1 LFKFT
6 LSKKSIAGLSAKYI
20 PSDIEIEITPIKAKP
35 GYTEIYTELDEA
47 VKLSDRYKNMH
58 SVAEYLYQFKRVL
71 NPVWIETL
79 NDLLGKDYTKVD
91 IEKFIL
97 ADFSWNGTAKI
108 QPLTKLIRDLAD
120 EIKLFK

>member
-1 LFKFT
+1 
-6 LSKKSIAGLSAKYI
+6 
-20 PSDIEIEITPIKAKP
+20 
-35 GYTEIYTELDEA
+35 
-47 VKLSDRYKNMH
+47 MH

-120 EIKLFK
+120 EIKFFK